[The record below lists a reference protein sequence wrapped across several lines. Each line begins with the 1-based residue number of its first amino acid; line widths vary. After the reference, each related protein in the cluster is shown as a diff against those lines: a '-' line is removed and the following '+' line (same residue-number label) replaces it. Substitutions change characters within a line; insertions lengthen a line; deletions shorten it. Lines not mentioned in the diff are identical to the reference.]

1 MLKIKLTF
9 DEQEVNSTAEEIGKN
24 LRKFNES
31 RIGPFDFKPFTL
43 YFTDKN
49 DQIIAGIKGEIFE
62 QVCMVQM
69 AWVTE
74 KERHKGLGHK
84 LFKKLEEVACNYN
97 CEFIQLDTA
106 QFQAK
111 PFYEKLGYST
121 VATLPRNFKG
131 YTTYIMRKYLKT
143 S

>member
-1 MLKIKLTF
+1 MQKIKITF
-9 DEQEVNSTAEEIGKN
+9 DEQEVNQTAKEIGEN

-31 RIGPFDFKPFTL
+31 KIGPFEFKPFTL
-43 YFTDKN
+43 YLADEKDN
-49 DQIIAGIKGEIFE
+49 ISAGIKGEIFE

-74 KERHKGLGHK
+74 KERHKGLGQK
-84 LFKKLEEVACNYN
+84 LFKKLEEVAHNYD

-111 PFYEKLGYST
+111 PFYEKLGYRI
-121 VATLPRNFKG
+121 VATLPRNFKS
-131 YTTYIMRKYLKT
+131 YTTYIMRKYLKYT
-143 S
+143 